1 VKLRWIG
8 NAFWSIVAAMP
19 FKGKPSINKRNR
31 EMALRERQKDK
42 AAKRE
47 TRAAEKQRAGDAP
60 AASSSEEEEFKEF
73 QRALRERAEQD
84 AAEAERDLAGK
95 K

>member
-1 VKLRWIG
+1 
-8 NAFWSIVAAMP
+8 MP

-47 TRAAEKQRAGDAP
+47 TRAADKARAPDAP
-60 AASSSEEEEFKEF
+60 TTASSEEEELKEF

-84 AAEAERDLAGK
+84 AAEAERDLAGRK
-95 K
+95 

>member
-1 VKLRWIG
+1 
-8 NAFWSIVAAMP
+8 MP

-47 TRAAEKQRAGDAP
+47 TRAADKARTGDAP
-60 AASSSEEEEFKEF
+60 VAASSEEEELKEF
-73 QRALRERAEQD
+73 QRALRERAESD
-84 AAEAERDLAGK
+84 AAEAERDLAGRK
-95 K
+95 